1 MRTDID
7 TLARTL
13 WGEARGE
20 GETGMHA
27 VANVIMNRV
36 RNPRWWGN
44 TVETVCLQPA
54 QFTCWS
60 HKDPNYEKLKSVT
73 VETDQTFAKALDI
86 ATKAIEFGITD
97 ITGGADHYY
106 NPLYASP
113 KWALENRVTK
123 KIGNHVFLR
132 LEIPAPLEEE
142 PKALTDTNTA
152 KATAAVSA
160 AGAVAVMVQA
170 TPAIEALGKL
180 APMVAVTIILVVAAG
195 VMLWRWKQR

>member
-1 MRTDID
+1 MRSDID

-44 TVETVCLQPA
+44 TVESVCLQPA

-60 HKDPNYEKLKSVT
+60 HKDPNYEKLQAVT
-73 VETDQTFAKALDI
+73 VETDQVFAKAIEI
-86 ATKAIEFGITD
+86 ATKAIDAGMVD

-106 NPLYASP
+106 NPFHANP
-113 KWALENRVTK
+113 KWALESRMTK

-132 LEIPAPLEEE
+132 LEIPAPVEEA
-142 PKALTDTNTA
+142 PKGLAETNTA

-160 AGAVAVMVQA
+160 AGAVAVVVQA

-180 APMVAVTIILVVAAG
+180 APMVAVTIILVAAAG
-195 VMLWRWKQR
+195 VLLWRWKQR

>member
-1 MRTDID
+1 MTPEID
-7 TLARTL
+7 TFARTL

-44 TVETVCLQPA
+44 SVESVCLQRA
-54 QFTCWS
+54 QFTCWDRN
-60 HKDPNYEKLKSVT
+60 DPNYEKLKAVT
-73 VETDQTFAKALDI
+73 VETDQAFAKAVEI
-86 ATKAIEFGITD
+86 ATKAVDFGITD

-106 NPLYASP
+106 NPFVANP
-113 KWALENRVTK
+113 KWALESRVTK
-123 KIGNHVFLR
+123 KIGNHRFLR
-132 LEIPAPLEEE
+132 LEIPAPVEEE
-142 PKALTDTNTA
+142 PKSIAETNTA

-160 AGAVAVMVQA
+160 AGVAAAVVQA
-170 TPAIEALGKL
+170 TPAIEAFGRL

-195 VMLWRWKQR
+195 VMIWRWKQR